1 MNNARRK
8 LLKQAM
14 ELLDKADELILE
26 VLDDERDSYDNLP
39 EMLQSSERGE
49 KILSNIDKLQNI
61 YEEID
66 TYSTELGEL

>member
-26 VLDDERDSYDNLP
+26 VLDDERDSYVNLP
-39 EMLQSSERGE
+39 EMLQASERGE
-49 KILSNIDKLQNI
+49 KISSNIDKLQNI

>member
-8 LLKQAM
+8 LLKQAI

-26 VLDDERDSYDNLP
+26 ALDDERDAYDNLP

-49 KILSNIDKLQNI
+49 EISSNIDKLQNI
-61 YEEID
+61 YAEID
-66 TYSTELGEL
+66 TYSTELGDL

>member
-8 LLKQAM
+8 LLKQAI

-49 KILSNIDKLQNI
+49 KISSNIDKLQNI

>member
-8 LLKQAM
+8 LLKQAI

-49 KILSNIDKLQNI
+49 EISSNIDKLQNI

>member
-26 VLDDERDSYDNLP
+26 VLDDERNSYDNLP
-39 EMLQSSERGE
+39 EMLQSSECGE
-49 KILSNIDKLQNI
+49 KISSNIDKLQNI

>member
-8 LLKQAM
+8 LLKQAI

-26 VLDDERDSYDNLP
+26 VLDDERDAYDNLP

-49 KILSNIDKLQNI
+49 EISSNIDKLQNI
-61 YEEID
+61 YAEID
-66 TYSTELGEL
+66 TYSTELGDL

>member
-8 LLKQAM
+8 LLKQAI
-14 ELLDKADELILE
+14 ELLDKVDELILE
-26 VLDDERDSYDNLP
+26 VLDDERDAYDNLP

-49 KILSNIDKLQNI
+49 EISSNIDKLQNI

-66 TYSTELGEL
+66 TYSTQLGEL

>member
-8 LLKQAM
+8 LQKQAI

-26 VLDDERDSYDNLP
+26 VLDDERDSYVNLP
-39 EMLQSSERGE
+39 EMLQASERGE
-49 KILSNIDKLQNI
+49 KISSNIDKLQNI

-66 TYSTELGEL
+66 TYSTQLGEL

>member
-8 LLKQAM
+8 LLKQAI

-49 KILSNIDKLQNI
+49 DISSNIDKLQNI

>member
-8 LLKQAM
+8 LLKQAI
-14 ELLDKADELILE
+14 ELLDQADELILE

-39 EMLQSSERGE
+39 GMLQSSERGE
-49 KILSNIDKLQNI
+49 KISSNIATLQNI

>member
-8 LLKQAM
+8 LLKQAI

-49 KILSNIDKLQNI
+49 KISSNIDKLQNI

-66 TYSTELGEL
+66 TYSTQLGEL